1 MTISATETTPA
12 VWLTD
17 REEAF
22 AKARRERKPIL
33 IDVYQDNCS
42 GCVRLDEE
50 TFVDPRVAAEIAERF
65 VPLKLGLFQDRAF
78 TREHQVFWTPTILIA
93 DHSGRVRYTSVNY
106 LPAEEFL
113 DVLDIGEGLAA
124 MRWKRHDDSIA
135 HFKRVEERH
144 PDGPLT
150 AEAIYWRGM
159 TEYFQDGKK
168 PRTAKAVWAEIQE
181 RFPDSI
187 WAKRQP

>member
-1 MTISATETTPA
+1 MPGSTVIE
-12 VWLTD
+12 WLTD

-33 IDVYQDNCS
+33 IDVYQDDCE
-42 GCVRLDEE
+42 GCVKLDDE
-50 TFVDPRVAAEIAERF
+50 TFVDDTVAAEIVDRF
-65 VPLKLGLFQDRAF
+65 IPLKLGLFQDREF
-78 TREHQVFWTPTILIA
+78 TRQHQVFWTPTILIA

-106 LPAEEFL
+106 LPPAEFL

-124 MRWKRHDDSIA
+124 MRWKRFDESIA
-135 HFKRVEERH
+135 LLRSVQDRRPE
-144 PDGPLT
+144 GPMT

-159 TEYFQDGKK
+159 AEYFRTGKASGS
-168 PRTAKAVWAEIQE
+168 AKGVWAEIRE

>member
-1 MTISATETTPA
+1 MAMTPVETRIE
-12 VWLTD
+12 WLTD
-17 REEAF
+17 REEAV

-33 IDVYQDNCS
+33 IDVYQDDCG

-50 TFVDPRVAAEIAERF
+50 TFVDERVAAEIATRF
-65 VPLKLGLFQDRAF
+65 VPLKLGLFQDREF
-78 TREHQVFWTPTILIA
+78 TRQHQVFWTPTVLIA
-93 DHSGRVRYTSVNY
+93 DHSGKVRYTSVNY

-113 DVLDIGEGLAA
+113 DVLDIGQGLAA
-124 MRWKRHDDSIA
+124 MRWKRFDESIA
-135 HFKRVEERH
+135 LLKGVQERH
-144 PDGPLT
+144 PDGPMT

-159 TEYFQDGKK
+159 AEYFRDGKK
-168 PRTAKAVWAEIQE
+168 PGAAKAVWAEIKE